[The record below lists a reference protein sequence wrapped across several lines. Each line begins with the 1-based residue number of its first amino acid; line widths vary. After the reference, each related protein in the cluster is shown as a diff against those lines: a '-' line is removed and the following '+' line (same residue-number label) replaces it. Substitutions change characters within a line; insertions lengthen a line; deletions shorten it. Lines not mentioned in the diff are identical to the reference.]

1 MKNLPAKVLY
11 VEDEP
16 FLSKIVKESLESRG
30 YEVCLVMDGAK
41 VLPALKDF
49 RPDLCVLDVMLP
61 NVDGFSLGR
70 VIKEMEPELPI
81 LYLTAKDQT
90 ADVLEGFA
98 AGGNDYLRKPC
109 SLEELV
115 VRIQNLLM
123 LANRKPLSKSPEEVS
138 LGDYQFNRLK
148 YELRYKDGSSRQL
161 SHKEVELLK
170 LFSQH
175 INQKIERQLI
185 LDTVWGDD
193 SFFNSRNLD
202 VYITK
207 LRRYFKKD
215 PKIQIK
221 TLRGVGYRFVV
232 G

>member
-1 MKNLPAKVLY
+1 MKEEPAKILY

-30 YEVCLVMDGAK
+30 YEVELVMDGAK
-41 VLPALKDF
+41 VLPALKTF
-49 RPDLCVLDVMLP
+49 QPELCILDVMLP

-70 VIKEMEPELPI
+70 VIKEMEPNLPI

-123 LANRKPLSKSPEEVS
+123 LAQRKPTSPAAEEVTF
-138 LGDYQFNRLK
+138 GDYQFNRLK

-161 SHKEVELLK
+161 SHKEVELFK

-175 INQKIERQLI
+175 INQKIERQHI
-185 LDTVWGDD
+185 LDTIWGDD

-207 LRRYFKKD
+207 LRRYLKKD
-215 PKIQIK
+215 PNIQIK